1 MNNME
6 NSQKYTP
13 EVQALIDRLR
23 TQCVNHNN
31 QFIMP
36 AHILLELCAPG
47 TRSAELMERVVGA
60 DRLADLRSNLDVALL
75 EPDVDEGRS
84 AVARG
89 TRTTTFQ
96 RMLDNARVHD
106 VDGVLT
112 DGENSRW

>member
-36 AHILLELCAPG
+36 AHIVLELCAPG

-60 DRLADLRSNLDVALL
+60 DRLAD
-75 EPDVDEGRS
+75 
-84 AVARG
+84 
-89 TRTTTFQ
+89 
-96 RMLDNARVHD
+96 
-106 VDGVLT
+106 
-112 DGENSRW
+112 

>member
-1 MNNME
+1 ME

-60 DRLADLRSNLDVALL
+60 EKLADLRSNLDVALL

-84 AVARG
+84 A
-89 TRTTTFQ
+89 
-96 RMLDNARVHD
+96 DYY
-106 VDGVLT
+106 
-112 DGENSRW
+112 SRIVTLIIKLAIIEAAISSRQ